1 MKNQAGG
8 AEESGETIAEAAGA
22 TCDQHNSNKST
33 GIGMATGCS
42 LPSAELQTAHS
53 NARIN
58 VCDFNLLHN
67 YFLHM
72 FESSEDTNVLKD
84 KHKKNKKSKA
94 KCPKSREKRPMEPL
108 SSLYYSVP
116 EIKISRNASWFAMF
130 ASVRRTCLEHQS
142 RAATLLQVVYHTFT
156 LCFCHFMSI
165 THFFASRWLLLLPG
179 KKEVSALSSKCKTPR
194 TTRGPICLELLDS
207 VSEPSLT

>member
-1 MKNQAGG
+1 MKNQAGV
-8 AEESGETIAEAAGA
+8 EESGETLAAGA
-22 TCDQHNSNKST
+22 TCDQHNSNKSAGT
-33 GIGMATGCS
+33 GMATGGC

-84 KHKKNKKSKA
+84 KHKKNKKLKA

-142 RAATLLQVVYHTFT
+142 RAATLLQVVYYTFA

-165 THFFASRWLLLLPG
+165 THIFASRWLLLLPG
-179 KKEVSALSSKCKTPR
+179 KKEGIAPSSKRKTPQTTPAPTCLASLDLASALF
-194 TTRGPICLELLDS
+194 
-207 VSEPSLT
+207 LT

>member
-1 MKNQAGG
+1 MKNQVGRV
-8 AEESGETIAEAAGA
+8 EERGETVAEAAGA
-22 TCDQHNSNKST
+22 TCDQHNSNKSGGT
-33 GIGMATGCS
+33 IGTMATGGC

-142 RAATLLQVVYHTFT
+142 RAATLLQVH
-156 LCFCHFMSI
+156 
-165 THFFASRWLLLLPG
+165 LLLSFL
-179 KKEVSALSSKCKTPR
+179 SALLIFS
-194 TTRGPICLELLDS
+194 
-207 VSEPSLT
+207 

>member
-1 MKNQAGG
+1 MKNQVGRV
-8 AEESGETIAEAAGA
+8 EERGETVAEAGGA
-22 TCDQHNSNKST
+22 TCDQHNSNKSGGT
-33 GIGMATGCS
+33 IGTMATGGC

-72 FESSEDTNVLKD
+72 FESSEDTNAVKD

-94 KCPKSREKRPMEPL
+94 KCPKSREKRPIEPL

-142 RAATLLQVVYHTFT
+142 RAATLLQV
-156 LCFCHFMSI
+156 
-165 THFFASRWLLLLPG
+165 R
-179 KKEVSALSSKCKTPR
+179 EVIIAF
-194 TTRGPICLELLDS
+194 
-207 VSEPSLT
+207 